1 MARWLAIS
9 NRANWDV
16 VRKKHVWGVPRRN
29 KNIIARV
36 NAGDTVLIYVSQEKK
51 DDDILPSSV
60 VGEFVVTSEAY
71 EDHTTIFTVPPHMVK
86 EDFPYRITLSPVRTF
101 DPPVEF
107 KPLIPQLGFITNK
120 KMWTGHIRVAMRTI
134 PEEDYQLITS
144 VQR

>member
-16 VRKKHVWGVPRRN
+16 VRKKNVWGVPQRS

-36 NAGDTVLIYVSQEKK
+36 KTGDTVLIYVGQEKM
-51 DDDILPSSV
+51 DDIILPSSV
-60 VGEFVVTSEAY
+60 VGEFTVTSETY
-71 EDHTTIFTVPPHMVK
+71 EDHTVIFTVPPHMVK
-86 EDFPYRITLSPVRTF
+86 EDFPYRIKLSPVRVF

-107 KPLIPQLGFITNK
+107 KPLIPDLSFITNK

-134 PEEDYQLITS
+134 PEEDYRRI
-144 VQR
+144 VKGR

>member
-16 VRKKHVWGVPRRN
+16 VRKKHVWGVPQRN

-36 NAGDTVLIYVSQEKK
+36 KTGDSVLIYVGQEKK
-51 DDDILPSSV
+51 DDAILPSSV
-60 VGEFVVTSEAY
+60 VGEFAVTSEAY
-71 EDHTTIFTVPPHMVK
+71 EDHTVIFTVPPHMVK
-86 EDFPYRITLSPVRTF
+86 EAFPYRIKLSPVRVF

-107 KPLIPQLGFITNK
+107 KPLIPDLGFITNK

-134 PEEDYQLITS
+134 PEEDYRRIAKG
-144 VQR
+144 